1 MSVFSN
7 SDERMLIEEIVEAVT
22 EGEQE
27 NFEYCSVE
35 TIDECS
41 VPAITIVEITDD
53 HQNQQDQGNTTQESH
68 LSDKNIVTSGRHRL
82 ANHNIL
88 NSDPNDVTNI
98 PRSHMEQEKR
108 MRREIANSN
117 ERRRMQSINAG
128 FQSLRTL
135 LPHHEG
141 EKLSKAAILQQTA
154 EYIYQLEQQKT
165 QLLSQNCQLKRLVN
179 QHEGGD
185 VPIKKRKTEARGV
198 VVSLP
203 MHVSESADEG
213 LGSMSPEPLSVIT
226 VSTDG
231 HSVVSN
237 NINNGSV
244 NSEIAE
250 LRRQLELERQ
260 QRIHL
265 EKQLHAVPV
274 QHYSSERFRDNQL
287 VGYQPHEVI
296 EHTNNVMVQETE
308 EEEDGEEEEE
318 GEEVEAEEE
327 DNSVTTLQVVSVMS
341 IPAVGSTQTVET
353 TNPDTSSPPLSPQ
366 PVEIITEEIIKEE
379 ESRATSPK
387 IVAFTANNHIFTATI
402 EEQSNTESFSP
413 SRISYPN
420 EINNPTSS
428 TQFITASP
436 TRPFS
441 PVAESQRL
449 PSVLEAAMKAE
460 PKVEVE
466 RLPSPASSL
475 EDGTPQARLYLANT
489 SRQNLETIVEAIRHL
504 EGDHLFSDEPA
515 QDVPLALTNKS
526 MITST
531 TTTTTTTAATTTTTT
546 TTTIISTVTASSK
559 QRLLHAEVNNFLQF
573 HSQKQT
579 AQQRPGVIVAKHS

>member
-1 MSVFSN
+1 MSVFAS
-7 SDERMLIEEIVEAVT
+7 SDERILIEEIVEAT
-22 EGEQE
+22 AGEQE
-27 NFEYCSVE
+27 SEAEFCSIDTTEENSLATVTLVDVSNYDQDPSERVKISDSLLPEENFEHILSS
-35 TIDECS
+35 TQ
-41 VPAITIVEITDD
+41 VPSQI
-53 HQNQQDQGNTTQESH
+53 S
-68 LSDKNIVTSGRHRL
+68 L
-82 ANHNIL
+82 HNIE
-88 NSDPNDVTNI
+88 NKNKVIT
-98 PRSHMEQEKR
+98 RSHMEQEKR

-154 EYIYQLEQQKT
+154 EYIYQLEQEKT

-185 VPIKKRKTEARGV
+185 VPVKKRKIETQGV
-198 VVSLP
+198 VVNLP
-203 MHVSESADEG
+203 IHVSESGDEG

-231 HSVVSN
+231 HSIVSN
-237 NINNGSV
+237 NNNAGIGSEV
-244 NSEIAE
+244 VD
-250 LRRQLELERQ
+250 LKRQLERERH
-260 QRIHL
+260 QRLNL
-265 EKQLHAVPV
+265 EKQLRAIQTQLYP
-274 QHYSSERFRDNQL
+274 ERFRDNQL
-287 VGYQPHEVI
+287 IAYQPHEVI
-296 EHTNNVMVQETE
+296 EHTDNVMAQETE
-308 EEEDGEEEEE
+308 DA
-318 GEEVEAEEE
+318 VA
-327 DNSVTTLQVVSVMS
+327 TLQVVSVMS

-353 TNPDTSSPPLSPQ
+353 SNPEPSTPPLSPQ
-366 PVEIITEEIIKEE
+366 PVEVIAEEIMKEE
-379 ESRATSPK
+379 EICPESPK
-387 IVAFTANNHIFTATI
+387 LIAFATNNQIFQATV
-402 EEQSNTESFSP
+402 EEQSTPESFSP
-413 SRISYPN
+413 PN
-420 EINNPTSS
+420 VTYKNEFHNNS

-441 PVAESQRL
+441 PPVELQRL

-475 EDGTPQARLYLANT
+475 EDGTSQARLYLANT

-515 QDVPLALTNKS
+515 QDIPLALTNKTTTGAS
-526 MITST
+526 TNTST
-531 TTTTTTTAATTTTTT
+531 
-546 TTTIISTVTASSK
+546 K

-573 HSQKQT
+573 HSQQQPT
-579 AQQRPGVIVAKHS
+579 QQRPGVIVVKQS

>member
-1 MSVFSN
+1 
-7 SDERMLIEEIVEAVT
+7 
-22 EGEQE
+22 
-27 NFEYCSVE
+27 
-35 TIDECS
+35 
-41 VPAITIVEITDD
+41 
-53 HQNQQDQGNTTQESH
+53 
-68 LSDKNIVTSGRHRL
+68 
-82 ANHNIL
+82 
-88 NSDPNDVTNI
+88 
-98 PRSHMEQEKR
+98 MEQEKR

>member
-1 MSVFSN
+1 MGTKDS
-7 SDERMLIEEIVEAVT
+7 
-22 EGEQE
+22 
-27 NFEYCSVE
+27 
-35 TIDECS
+35 
-41 VPAITIVEITDD
+41 
-53 HQNQQDQGNTTQESH
+53 ES
-68 LSDKNIVTSGRHRL
+68 
-82 ANHNIL
+82 A
-88 NSDPNDVTNI
+88 
-98 PRSHMEQEKR
+98 
-108 MRREIANSN
+108 
-117 ERRRMQSINAG
+117 
-128 FQSLRTL
+128 FQT
-135 LPHHEG
+135 
-141 EKLSKAAILQQTA
+141 AAILQQTA
-154 EYIYQLEQQKT
+154 EYIYQLEQEKT

-185 VPIKKRKTEARGV
+185 VPTKKRKTEARGV

-203 MHVSESADEG
+203 MHISESADEG

-237 NINNGSV
+237 NISNGSI
-244 NSEIAE
+244 NSEVAE

-308 EEEDGEEEEE
+308 EEEDEEEEE
-318 GEEVEAEEE
+318 GEEAGAELEAEEEEE

-353 TNPDTSSPPLSPQ
+353 TNPDTSSPPLSPR

-387 IVAFTANNHIFTATI
+387 IVAFTANNQIFTATI

-413 SRISYPN
+413 QRVSYPN
-420 EINNPTSS
+420 ELNNSTSS
-428 TQFITASP
+428 TQFIPASP

-441 PVAESQRL
+441 PVVESQRL

-526 MITST
+526 TITST
-531 TTTTTTTAATTTTTT
+531 TTTTTTTIITTAQTSTS
-546 TTTIISTVTASSK
+546 STVTASSK

-579 AQQRPGVIVAKHS
+579 AQQRPGVIVAKQS